1 MEPAFI
7 QRYSNEELDLDLDLD
22 SQQQNLEEMQ
32 EIDPKVYTAVDEI
45 KQTLFA
51 FKKQLFYDY
60 VSNDNKH
67 NASSIDAMAFFHAL
81 FLQCIGYWISM
92 LDTRT
97 IAKPIFTSKKNTRDF
112 DSLSNAIEKIQKTS
126 PDAKIIV
133 YNMLFQF
140 SLQHPF
146 DLGVKKSNDVE

>member
-1 MEPAFI
+1 
-7 QRYSNEELDLDLDLD
+7 
-22 SQQQNLEEMQ
+22 
-32 EIDPKVYTAVDEI
+32 
-45 KQTLFA
+45 
-51 FKKQLFYDY
+51 
-60 VSNDNKH
+60 
-67 NASSIDAMAFFHAL
+67 MAFFHAL

-97 IAKPIFTSKKNTRDF
+97 IAKPTFTSKKNTRDF

-146 DLGVKKSNDVE
+146 DLGVKKSNEVE